1 MKNCKF
7 FLILMLTISITC
19 GLFANGLSLNGVGS
33 KASGMGT
40 AFIGLAD
47 DFSAVFFN
55 PAGLTQIEKSE
66 FSFFGTSIFPTG
78 TYNFELM
85 GTTMADTISIDT
97 GYPSGAISYY
107 KPVSDTLVIGIAGYV
122 PAGVG
127 QKWSG
132 DELAMLSGGS
142 PYIWDSKLFMITV
155 SPVAALKVSDR
166 FSIGFSLNIN
176 YVSLEMQRPAGGEA
190 NIPFFQYKESMS
202 GIAIGANLGL
212 MYKVNDKLS
221 IGMVYK
227 LPVKAT
233 LNGSANS
240 PFLGLLGSATESE
253 GERTA
258 NWPMLAG
265 IGIAL
270 RANDNLTITA
280 DLIYTNW
287 KKLEDIPVVFDD
299 PSWKSLEE
307 ASKFILRWED
317 TFDVKLGMQYK
328 LSESFYLRAGF
339 YTDKAPSP
347 AETLNIMLPNIS
359 YNAVTGGLGYKKG
372 KISLDIAVEYLIGTD
387 REVDPMNYLVGTGM
401 PGTHGMKMLVPNATF
416 SIKF

>member
-1 MKNCKF
+1 MKNIKM
-7 FLILMLTISITC
+7 FLILMLTISMAC

-66 FSFFGTSIFPTG
+66 FSLFGTSIFPTG

-107 KPVSDTLVIGIAGYV
+107 KPVSETLVIGIAGYV

-132 DELAMLSGGS
+132 DELAMLSGGTT
-142 PYIWDSKLFMITV
+142 YIWDSKLFMISV
-155 SPVAALKVSDR
+155 SPVAALKLSDR

-176 YVSLEMQRPAGGEA
+176 YVSLEMKRPAGGEEH
-190 NIPFFQYKESMS
+190 IPFFQYDESMS
-202 GIAIGANLGL
+202 GIAIGGTIGAMFKPNE
-212 MYKVNDKLS
+212 KLS
-221 IGMVYK
+221 IGMVFK

-233 LNGSANS
+233 INGTANS
-240 PFLGLLGSATESE
+240 PFLGFFGSATESK

-258 NWPMLAG
+258 NWPMFAG
-265 IGIAL
+265 VGIAL
-270 RANDNLTITA
+270 KPNDNLTITA
-280 DLIYTNW
+280 DVIYTNW
-287 KKLEDIPVVFDD
+287 KKLQDIPVSFED
-299 PSWKSLEE
+299 PSWESLEE
-307 ASKFILRWED
+307 GSKFILRWED

-328 LSESFYLRAGF
+328 VSESFYLRAGF

-347 AETLNIMLPNIS
+347 EETLNIMLPNIS
-359 YNAVTGGLGYKKG
+359 YNAFTGGFGYKKG
-372 KISLDIAVEYLIGTD
+372 KISLDFAVEYLIGTD

-416 SIKF
+416 SIEF